1 VHVDSTTLKF
11 LHRSIRI
18 RMSVINC
25 DHRIFYRHLSTLLG
39 AAPLSLDRQ
48 KKSQLKY
55 DSAVIEKL
63 VAIAQFGKPRSFLIV
78 NFGLTQSDIELVYDW
93 PASAQAGQH

>member
-1 VHVDSTTLKF
+1 
-11 LHRSIRI
+11 
-18 RMSVINC
+18 
-25 DHRIFYRHLSTLLG
+25 
-39 AAPLSLDRQ
+39 LDRQ

-78 NFGLTQSDIELVYDW
+78 NFGLTQSDEFRHLVQMFL
-93 PASAQAGQH
+93 PVRLRSFVPSALRQ